1 MTAVR
6 WGRGSLYCRLA
17 GVPPVRS
24 RSPGHRNIAAEES
37 ATSKPSALWEQRW
50 RWSVGR
56 AREKE
61 KILFSLHHPSRWR
74 AAPRSSSPG
83 RKTRAADSPRAVMDD
98 AIVIQHSWAPLGC
111 QAAVSSD
118 GHCSP
123 VGWKSHLYPIEINE
137 IYSN

>member
-1 MTAVR
+1 MWR
-6 WGRGSLYCRLA
+6 WRSGGVSPNCRLA
-17 GVPPVRS
+17 DVPLVRS
-24 RSPGHRNIAAEES
+24 PSPGRRNIDAKES
-37 ATSKPSALWEQRW
+37 ATPKPRTLQERAGKRE
-50 RWSVGR
+50 VGGG
-56 AREKE
+56 EG
-61 KILFSLHHPSRWR
+61 ICSLFSVRHPSRWR

-83 RKTRAADSPRAVMDD
+83 RKTQAADSPRAVMDD